1 MITRNDKLKHMDEI
15 RKISHAAAE
24 YLEAIDQKLLFRAD
38 AEFPKYGILTN
49 MAETMNGVF
58 VSARGTTRLNLLKK
72 IEAWAVEHMALRKQ
86 EGESLVQRGRALC
99 DHTTEAITASSECIA
114 LYKFFPTNQEGTYIV
129 QTDHMN
135 QWQVDLNNRTCT
147 CGRFYELQVP
157 CVHALKVITAKQF
170 PVQSYSSEKFLSST
184 VVDCYRDPFLPAIMS
199 TLIPETNR
207 LPPAF
212 RNLAGRPR
220 KRRISSRGERNLEVD
235 VGGAKKLGTVQS
247 PAATLLLPTCNS
259 RLQGQIGWHARRC

>member
-1 MITRNDKLKHMDEI
+1 
-15 RKISHAAAE
+15 
-24 YLEAIDQKLLFRAD
+24 
-38 AEFPKYGILTN
+38 
-49 MAETMNGVF
+49 
-58 VSARGTTRLNLLKK
+58 
-72 IEAWAVEHMALRKQ
+72 
-86 EGESLVQRGRALC
+86 
-99 DHTTEAITASSECIA
+99 
-114 LYKFFPTNQEGTYIV
+114 
-129 QTDHMN
+129 MN

-157 CVHALKVITAKQF
+157 CVHALKVITAKQL

-207 LPPAF
+207 LPPAY

-220 KRRISSRGERNLEVD
+220 EYPVEESATRTTNLEVD
-235 VGGAKKLGTVQS
+235 VGGAKKLGTIQP